1 MANKHQRYAN
11 AVRLQYLQYEERKR
25 NTKTND
31 YLRHAPDYLTVIPQY
46 TTNMAM
52 LLHDTE
58 ENELIYAMRGLDF
71 ELIKRNIPQLA
82 IGMEGARRVGG
93 AIGGKVGELTG
104 VGGQR
109 TGQLL
114 GSMAGSYVFGNEQV
128 RTALDILLGG
138 AFNQK
143 IELDENTQ
151 QVKESLTRSFIND
164 YETDLN
170 REIINIRDIQARF
183 PNTKVVLAGHS
194 RGAAKARDL
203 AKMLDLEAHLYNP
216 AEASVYGNLFL
227 QIVMPMLFSGERKR
241 TRGALRN
248 QMEFNYDESVN
259 EIKSKLGKELDETP
273 ITLSPTGKTKFRSPI
288 KPLGSETSTI
298 FDVNDPQRLPGV
310 ERINIEMLEE
320 GLSPAKILRSK
331 SLMEDYVK
339 DNYPNFQAD
348 IFLPFPK
355 FSQFLMSDRFDFGS
369 FGYATESESEVI
381 RTAVGMSNR
390 GISMQSIMESAARFA
405 SLRYG
410 KGLLK
415 YTLESIS
422 DATPS
427 LMNPFQMVAY
437 GSLIENIVNPK
448 EKVVEDNP
456 AIHIHRTAN
465 DLISRGYSD
474 IYNEKTKPN
483 VERSPISLI
492 IGDHS
497 LDHFISDSM
506 LNSIQTPQLKGT
518 QRQTQVPSPT
528 PTPVPSPFK
537 SSPTAVPV
545 PKPLPQTTPFE
556 TGIPQPI
563 PQPAPENIFVNL
575 GAPRFR
581 ELDPYLLCLENP
593 NLPGCSELFNV

>member
-1 MANKHQRYAN
+1 MAKKYERYAN
-11 AVRLQYLQYEERKR
+11 AVRLQYLQNEERKK
-25 NTKTND
+25 NSKTTD
-31 YLRHAPDYLTVIPQY
+31 YLKHAPGYLTPIQEY
-46 TTNMAM
+46 TTNKAM
-52 LLHDTE
+52 LLLDNE
-58 ENELIYAMRGLDF
+58 ENELIYAMQGLDF
-71 ELIKRNIPQLA
+71 QLIKSNIPKLA

-93 AIGGKVGELTG
+93 VVGGTIGDLTG
-104 VGGQR
+104 VGGRQ

-114 GSMAGSYVFGNEQV
+114 GSMAGSYIFGNEDV

-151 QVKESLTRSFIND
+151 QVKESLTRRFIND
-164 YETDLN
+164 YEEDLN
-170 REIINIRDIQARF
+170 REIINIRDIQSRF
-183 PNTKVVLAGHS
+183 PNTKLVLAGHS

-227 QIVMPMLFSGERKR
+227 QIVMPMLFSGERKE

-248 QMEFNYDESVN
+248 QMKFNYEDSVN
-259 EIKSKLGKELDETP
+259 EIETILGKELDETP
-273 ITLSPTGKTKFRSPI
+273 ITLSPTGKTRFRSPI
-288 KPLGSETSTI
+288 KPLGSDTSTI
-298 FDVNDPQRLPGV
+298 FDVSDPQRLPGV
-310 ERINIEMLEE
+310 ERVNIEMLEE

-331 SLMEDYVK
+331 SVLEDYVK

-355 FSQFLMSDRFDFGS
+355 FSQFLMSNRFDFGT
-369 FGYATESESEVI
+369 FGFATESESEVV

-390 GISMQSIMESAARFA
+390 GVSMQSIMESAARFA

-410 KGLLK
+410 NGLLK

-465 DLISRGYSD
+465 DLVSRGYSD

-483 VERSPISLI
+483 VERSIVSLI

-506 LNSIQTPQLKGT
+506 LNSINTPQLRGT
-518 QRQTQVPSPT
+518 PRQTPAPTQAPT
-528 PTPVPSPFK
+528 PAPK
-537 SSPTAVPV
+537 REPT
-545 PKPLPQTTPFE
+545 PLPPPTQ
-556 TGIPQPI
+556 I

-575 GAPRFR
+575 GAPRFK
-581 ELDPYLLCLENP
+581 ELDPYLLCLEDP
-593 NLPGCSELFNV
+593 TIVGCNEFFNI